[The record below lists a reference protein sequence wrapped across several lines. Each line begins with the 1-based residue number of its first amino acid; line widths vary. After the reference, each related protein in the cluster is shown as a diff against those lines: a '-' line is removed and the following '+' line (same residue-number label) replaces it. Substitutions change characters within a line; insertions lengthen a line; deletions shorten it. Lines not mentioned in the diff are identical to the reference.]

1 MEKKRKLPA
10 RAAAREQ
17 SSKKRNISPVQR
29 SETPVPPPAEPTP
42 DPKTAPVDEPPPS
55 LPTSITPGKPLPTV
69 ETPQPEDLSMTDY
82 QSIQESGVLAE
93 SLARSRSKWVGMISE
108 GIFEKYWSK
117 PTKKRGVVHEDA
129 NNPPKDSMMKLG
141 PVTITVPPHMF
152 EATMFAVKDLK
163 PPSSSQLST
172 ERPVLQYGP
181 PNGVMPSLTRPK
193 SVPPAEAATLAHIPS
208 QPQTPGQA
216 PPDAVAATQSLAK
229 AAPHA
234 HAAQPPHAQTSVL
247 GSGADGMRP
256 ATNPAIP
263 RPPAASPRGME
274 SFLTPTSVVPQ
285 PPLGPPSS
293 VSAGPSSRGGL
304 TAPVMTSARPAAS
317 TMPAPGPKPQTPS
330 APDVKS
336 PAKPAAPG
344 ADPIIL
350 TLAERAGEDPE
361 LRDLMKKVAQGE
373 AQKDELER
381 FQSIIDTIT
390 AESRRK
396 VAVLPADRLL
406 VDKRSVQYYA
416 EEVHAIINIVLQSNP
431 KQTSATLKPPEGS
444 NPLVIALVKLAL
456 DDPNIKSI
464 ITRIANR
471 AAVFSDTVDLKA
483 KLDEL
488 YNQILKERERAKP
501 QLDTSAATLKANGL
515 LNGQTP
521 TSTTPQSATPAAQQ
535 ALRSKGP
542 PPALK
547 ADISAIVFE
556 FAGGN
561 GDRYLFP
568 KFSIL
573 DTKHTLPPPQQQV
586 VASFLL
592 VRRGSKSEYPL
603 ADPEMDYYEP
613 LTIRLFTSAGRHL
626 EQLARVVAPEEEVRR
641 YMDDVMERM
650 TRGEYL
656 VLAMKLPR
664 PEKDGETN
672 SDDREKGSGLAN
684 GGLASKQALEV
695 EPASQPVVLQAPQP
709 PPQPVL
715 WRGPKPEIREVVRP
729 KAYRPMD
736 VDDQYQSFIASV
748 KRKENKD
755 V

>member
-17 SSKKRNISPVQR
+17 SSKKRNISPAQR

-42 DPKTAPVDEPPPS
+42 DPKTTPVDEPPPS
-55 LPTSITPGKPLPTV
+55 LPTSIAPGKPLPTV

-117 PTKKRGVVHEDA
+117 PTKKRGVVNEEA

-181 PNGVMPSLTRPK
+181 PYGVMPSLTRPK
-193 SVPPAEAATLAHIPS
+193 SVPPAEAATLAPIPS
-208 QPQTPGQA
+208 QPQTPGQG
-216 PPDAVAATQSLAK
+216 PPEAVAATQSLAK

-234 HAAQPPHAQTSVL
+234 QVAQ
-247 GSGADGMRP
+247 P

-285 PPLGPPSS
+285 PP
-293 VSAGPSSRGGL
+293 VSAGPSSKGGL
-304 TAPVMTSARPAAS
+304 TAPIMTPARPATS

-330 APDVKS
+330 VPDVKS

-373 AQKDELER
+373 AQQDELER

-396 VAVLPADRLL
+396 PAVPPADRLL

-471 AAVFSDTVDLKA
+471 HTALSDAVNLKA

-521 TSTTPQSATPAAQQ
+521 TSSTPQSATPAAQQ

-561 GDRYLFP
+561 GDRYMFP

-592 VRRGSKSEYPL
+592 VRRGSKAEYPL

-656 VLAMKLPR
+656 VPAMRLPR

-672 SDDREKGSGLAN
+672 SDGSGLAN
-684 GGLASKQALEV
+684 GGPASKQAEM

-729 KAYRPMD
+729 KVYKPMD
-736 VDDQYQSFIASV
+736 MDDQYQSFIASV

-755 V
+755 L